1 MKKVPKIEI
10 LRHSLAHVLA
20 AAVLEMFPE
29 AKFGIGPA
37 IENGFY
43 YDFDLPRTL
52 IPEDLEILEEKMRRI
67 IKENHPFE
75 KAQVP
80 ASLALKNFKKAKQ
93 PYKVELIK
101 ELQKENKPAKQ
112 KNNTRIPNYTLQ
124 TTLYKTGNFVDLC
137 SGPHLDSTG
146 EINPKAFKLTKI
158 SGAYWKGDEKNKMLQ
173 RIYGVAFET
182 PKELRQYLAMA
193 EEAEKRDHRKL
204 GKELDLFSMP
214 EIIGG
219 GLPVWHP
226 RGAVIRKEIEDFWK
240 KKHEE
245 KGYQLI
251 YSPHI
256 GNAKI
261 WKISG
266 HLNFYQE
273 HLYSPI
279 KIDNEQYLLKPM
291 NCPFHI
297 FVYQSRIRSYK
308 DLPIKFCELGTV
320 YRYEK
325 SGVLHGL
332 TRVRGFTQ
340 DDAHIFC
347 APADLDSELVKIIN
361 FAVDLLKIFGFQNY
375 EVYLSTRPDK
385 FIGSVKNWNLATKA
399 LKSALKKTKL
409 KYKIDPGEGV
419 FYGPKIDIKI
429 KDSLGRAWQCTT
441 IQIDFNLS
449 EKFNIFYIDKNGK
462 KQRPIMIHRALLGS
476 LERFIGV
483 LLEHYGGN
491 LPLWLSPVQVEVIPV
506 SEKFEKYGKEIH
518 SLLLANNIRSVIH
531 ESSES
536 LGKRIREAQRQ
547 KINYMLV
554 VGKKEQKTKTV
565 AVRSREKGDLGP
577 MKIEKFLEKVNKE
590 IERKL

>member
-52 IPEDLEILEEKMRRI
+52 IPEDLEILEEKMHRI

-75 KAQVP
+75 KAQVS

-101 ELQKENKPAKQ
+101 DLQKENKSVKQ
-112 KNNTRIPNYTLQ
+112 KDNIQ
-124 TTLYKTGNFVDLC
+124 VIIYKTGNFVDLC

-158 SGAYWKGDEKNKMLQ
+158 SGAYWKGNEKNKMLQ

-182 PKELRQYLAMA
+182 PKELGQYLAKL
-193 EEAEKRDHRKL
+193 EEAEKRDHRRL

-214 EIIGG
+214 EIVGG
-219 GLPVWHP
+219 GLPIWHP

-240 KKHEE
+240 KRHEE

-266 HLNFYQE
+266 HLDFYQE

-279 KIDNEQYLLKPM
+279 DIDNEQYLLKPM

-297 FVYQSRIRSYK
+297 FVYQSRMRSYK

-347 APADLDSELVKIIN
+347 TPANLDSELVKIID
-361 FAVDLLKIFGFQNY
+361 FAIDLLKTFGFQSY
-375 EVYLSTRPDK
+375 EVYLSTQPDK
-385 FIGSVKNWNLATKA
+385 FIGSAKNWELATKA

-429 KDSLGRAWQCTT
+429 KDSLGRSWQCTT
-441 IQIDFNLS
+441 IQIDFNLP
-449 EKFNIFYIDKNGK
+449 EKFKIFYTDAKGK
-462 KQRPIMIHRALLGS
+462 KQQPIMIHRALLGS

-491 LPLWLSPVQVEVIPV
+491 LPLWLSPVQVEVLPI

-518 SLLLANNIRSVIH
+518 SLLLANNIRSIIR

-536 LGKRIREAQRQ
+536 LGKRIREAQNK
-547 KINYMLV
+547 KINYMLI
-554 VGKKEQKTKTV
+554 VGEKERKAKTV
-565 AVRSREKGDLGP
+565 AVRDREKGDLGA
-577 MKIEKFLEKVNKE
+577 MKIEKFLGKARQE
-590 IERKL
+590 IIDKK